1 MSSASVIGALR
12 VILGADTAG
21 LDKGLKDSQSSL
33 AAFGMTVATGMAA
46 AAAAV
51 AAAGVAIGVAMK
63 STIDDMDKLSK
74 TSAKLGVP
82 IEQLS
87 ALAYAGE
94 LSDVSFEALSKSVAK
109 LSKNLVDAA
118 AKPTGDAA
126 NAFRALGI
134 SVVDSNGKLKSSD
147 EVLGDVADRFEGL
160 KDGSGK
166 TAAAMA
172 IFGKTGADLIPLLN
186 GGRDGL
192 KEMTDEAAKFGLIVD
207 GQTGKAAEDF
217 NDNLTRLHAAWKG
230 LIAQSTAQVLPS
242 MVAITNAMVESAK
255 NSGALD
261 VALTGVATAMKALVS
276 GGVIVGAVFK
286 SLADYISTV
295 SSAMSL
301 VLKGQFAAAF
311 DAVKGGVTG
320 VGETATATFG
330 IIDRLWKGQQSGA
343 DAAAASTDKASKAQ
357 KDFNF
362 ATMGGK
368 NAVDSFIDSQNKSL
382 QSQSA
387 QVQTFGMLPGAM
399 EATKIQLQALSIAT
413 ANHTTITAAQQA
425 QLDLLKQKTSDY
437 ALTLAGLQLT
447 QSNLMPSQTY
457 QLELQKIQ
465 ALFDA
470 GKISAETYDQAMQ
483 KAAENAGTAWNIAG
497 ASMAGSFATIAASFG
512 KESSAMATA
521 AQVFGAIQ
529 ATISMF
535 TGAAK
540 ALELPFPAN
549 LAAMAA
555 VLAKGATLVAQI
567 KSQSVPTGFKDGLSM
582 TVPGGV
588 GGGDSRLFQ
597 AMVEPGEQID
607 ITPNRGG
614 NQGQRNG
621 AGSQP
626 TVVNLAMGA
635 GATREWLRE
644 TIDGLNDMLADG
656 YVLKVRPA

>member
-1 MSSASVIGALR
+1 MSSVIGALR

-33 AAFGMTVATGMAA
+33 AAFGTTVATGMAA

-63 STIDDMDKLSK
+63 STIDDMDNLSK

-94 LSDVSFEALSKSVAK
+94 LSDVSFEALSKSAAK

-134 SVVDSNGKLKSSD
+134 SVLDSNGKLKSSD

-192 KEMTDEAAKFGLIVD
+192 KEMTEEAAKFGLIVD
-207 GQTGKAAEDF
+207 GPTGKAAEDF
-217 NDNLTRLHAAWKG
+217 NDNLTRLHAVWKG

-255 NSGALD
+255 NSGFLSA
-261 VALTGVATAMKALVS
+261 ALTGVSTAMKALVS

-295 SSAMSL
+295 SAAMSL
-301 VLKGQFAAAF
+301 VLKGKFTEAF

-330 IIDRLWKGQQSGA
+330 IIDRLWKGQQAGA
-343 DAAAASTDKASKAQ
+343 DSAAAATDKASKAQ

-362 ATMGGK
+362 SAMGGK

-382 QSQSA
+382 QAQSA
-387 QVQTFGMLPGAM
+387 QIQTFGMLPGAM

-437 ALTLAGLQLT
+437 ALTLAGLQLR
-447 QSNLMPSQTY
+447 QANLTPA
-457 QLELQKIQ
+457 QLFQQEQMKIQ

-470 GKISAETYDQAMQ
+470 GTISADEYAQATENL
-483 KAAENAGTAWNIAG
+483 AERASATWNTAG
-497 ASMAGSFATIAASFG
+497 AQMAGGFAQLAGSFASSS
-512 KESSAMATA
+512 KEMAATA
-521 AQVFGAIQ
+521 KAFGIIE
-529 ATISMF
+529 ATINTYTAF
-535 TGAAK
+535 TK
-540 ALELPFPAN
+540 ALAAAPPPFNYA
-549 LAAMAA
+549 LAAGTLAA
-555 VLAKGATLVAQI
+555 GLAKVAAI
-567 KSQSVPTGFKDGLSM
+567 KQQSIGGFKDGLSM

-614 NQGQRNG
+614 NGRD
-621 AGSQP
+621 SS
-626 TVVNLAMGA
+626 GA
-635 GATREWLRE
+635 GAAGSRTVVLNGFMWGREQMRNLF
-644 TIDGLNDMLADG
+644 DFLNEGMSDG
-656 YVLKVRPA
+656 YKLDVKFA